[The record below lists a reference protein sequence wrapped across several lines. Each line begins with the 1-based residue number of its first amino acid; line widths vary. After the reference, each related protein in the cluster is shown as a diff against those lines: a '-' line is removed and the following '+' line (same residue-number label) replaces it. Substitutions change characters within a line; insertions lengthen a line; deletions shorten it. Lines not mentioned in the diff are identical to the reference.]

1 MSIKFNH
8 KTLKKLLL
16 EALIDINVP
25 NNVSIPL
32 VDSLIETS
40 LRGVD
45 SHGINLFPVYYKFLN
60 RGRIN
65 KNPQLK
71 ITQTGLSTTTID
83 ADNGFG
89 YYAGSKAMDR
99 AIDMASETGVGVVT
113 VKNSNHFGAASYFT
127 HKAANKGMIGFA
139 FTNTEPLV
147 NAFNSTEAFLGT
159 NPFCFSAPMD
169 KEEPFCLDMATSTV
183 AWNKIKNYQRE
194 NQTLSQGWAL
204 DNKGNETL
212 NPHDAHSLTAIGGY
226 KGFGLGMMIEILC
239 SGLTDST
246 LGVDIHSMH
255 DIENPNERKISHFFL
270 VIDIEKFINLDIFKK
285 YMSTL
290 STRVRNLPSS
300 KEEKVLMA
308 GDKEK
313 ENFKQRVIK
322 GIPVD
327 EIKFQEFLDISPKF
341 KQSIL

>member
-1 MSIKFNH
+1 MNVRLEHNYLK
-8 KTLKKLLL
+8 KTLVEILL
-16 EALIDINVP
+16 DINVP
-25 NNVSIPL
+25 NNISKPL
-32 VDSLIETS
+32 IDSLIETS

-45 SHGINLFPVYYKFLN
+45 SHGINLFPTYYKFLN
-60 RGRIN
+60 KGRIN
-65 KNPQLK
+65 KNPKLQ
-71 ITQTGLSTTTID
+71 INQTGLSTAIID

-89 YYAGSKAMDR
+89 YYAGSRAMDK

-127 HKAANKGMIGFA
+127 HKAANKGMVGFA

-183 AWNKIKNYQRE
+183 AWNKIKNYQRK
-194 NQTLSQGWAL
+194 NQPLSPGWAI

-212 NPHDAHSLTAIGGY
+212 NPYDAHSLTSIGGY
-226 KGFGLGMMIEILC
+226 KGFGLGMVIEILC
-239 SGLTDST
+239 SGLTNSV

-255 DIENPNERKISHFFL
+255 DIDNPNKRKISHFFL
-270 VIDIEKFINLDIFKK
+270 VIDIEKFINIDTFKN
-285 YMSTL
+285 YMSIL
-290 STRVRNLPSS
+290 SSRVRNLPSS
-300 KEEKVLMA
+300 NKEKVLMA

-313 ENFKQRVIK
+313 KCFNHRLIK

-327 EIKFQEFLDISPKF
+327 QAKFEEFLNISSKF
-341 KQSIL
+341 KQSII